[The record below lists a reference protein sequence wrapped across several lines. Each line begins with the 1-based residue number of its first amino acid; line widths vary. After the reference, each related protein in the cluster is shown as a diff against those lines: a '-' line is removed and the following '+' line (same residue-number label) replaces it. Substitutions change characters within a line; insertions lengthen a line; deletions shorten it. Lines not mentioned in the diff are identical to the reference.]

1 MQDFHNLSV
10 WKKAHELVLE
20 VYRVSQPFPRS
31 EMFGLTS
38 QIRRSASSIPANLA
52 EGCGRTQSE
61 FAHYVQIAFG
71 SVNELE
77 YHLLLARDLG
87 YMNVTDFQRE
97 SAVLHEIKRMLS
109 SLLKRIKLSSTNKL
123 SAQDRAY

>member
-1 MQDFHNLSV
+1 V
-10 WKKAHELVLE
+10 
-20 VYRVSQPFPRS
+20 
-31 EMFGLTS
+31 
-38 QIRRSASSIPANLA
+38 
-52 EGCGRTQSE
+52 GRTQSE
-61 FAHYVQIAFG
+61 FGHYVQIAFG
-71 SVNELE
+71 SANELE